1 MERTCRN
8 GLAMLAVLVVA
19 GCVTSMPPANFSVPN
34 VGISEHRLDAEVR
47 SITVTY
53 GRPDEQV
60 GSVDTWAYGGL
71 QGGTDVTSAWHTA
84 LQEAFDRM
92 LLFTDNGSKTVSLSV
107 KILKLDVPEIG
118 LSMTSETVARYEIID
133 RANGDIIF
141 SQDVSSS
148 GKVPLDYAFYGLT
161 RARESINRAV
171 QNNIA
176 LFLQAAET
184 IDLAKPM
191 FPAGRS

>member
-8 GLAMLAVLVVA
+8 GLAMLVVLVVA

-53 GRPDEQV
+53 GRPDEQIGQIDFFV
-60 GSVDTWAYGGL
+60 FGEGSNV
-71 QGGTDVTSAWHTA
+71 SIAWKTA
-84 LQEAFDRM
+84 LEEALNRM
-92 LLFTDNGSKTVSLSV
+92 LIFTDGGSKTVSISV
-107 KILKLDVPEIG
+107 KILKLYVPIFG
-118 LSMTSETVARYEIID
+118 ISPTAKSVARYEIID
-133 RANGDIIF
+133 RANGDVIF

-148 GKVPLDYAFYGLT
+148 GTTPLTYAWDQTVLV
-161 RARESINRAV
+161 RESVNRAV

>member
-1 MERTCRN
+1 
-8 GLAMLAVLVVA
+8 
-19 GCVTSMPPANFSVPN
+19 
-34 VGISEHRLDAEVR
+34 
-47 SITVTY
+47 
-53 GRPDEQV
+53 
-60 GSVDTWAYGGL
+60 
-71 QGGTDVTSAWHTA
+71 
-84 LQEAFDRM
+84 M

-191 FPAGRS
+191 FPAGSS

>member
-1 MERTCRN
+1 
-8 GLAMLAVLVVA
+8 
-19 GCVTSMPPANFSVPN
+19 MPPANFSVPN

-47 SITVTY
+47 SITVKY
-53 GRPDEQV
+53 GRPDEQIGQIDFFV
-60 GSVDTWAYGGL
+60 FGEGSNV
-71 QGGTDVTSAWHTA
+71 SIAWKTA
-84 LQEAFDRM
+84 LEEALNRM
-92 LLFTDNGSKTVSLSV
+92 LIFTDGGSKTVSISV
-107 KILKLDVPEIG
+107 KILKLYVPIFG
-118 LSMTSETVARYEIID
+118 ISPTAKSVARYEIID
-133 RANGDIIF
+133 RTNGDVIF

-148 GKVPLDYAFYGLT
+148 GTTPLTYAWDQTVLV
-161 RARESINRAV
+161 RESVNRAV

>member
-53 GRPDEQV
+53 GRPDEQIGQIDFFV
-60 GSVDTWAYGGL
+60 FGEGSNV
-71 QGGTDVTSAWHTA
+71 SIAWKTA
-84 LQEAFDRM
+84 LEEALNRM
-92 LLFTDNGSKTVSLSV
+92 LIFTDGGSKTVSISV
-107 KILKLDVPEIG
+107 KILKLYVPIFG
-118 LSMTSETVARYEIID
+118 ISPTAKSVARYEIID
-133 RANGDIIF
+133 RTNGDVIF

-148 GKVPLDYAFYGLT
+148 GTTPLTYAWDQTVLV
-161 RARESINRAV
+161 RESVNRAV

>member
-1 MERTCRN
+1 MKRICRN

-53 GRPDEQV
+53 GRPDEQIGQIDFFV
-60 GSVDTWAYGGL
+60 FGEGSNV
-71 QGGTDVTSAWHTA
+71 SIAWKTA
-84 LQEAFDRM
+84 LEEALNRM
-92 LLFTDNGSKTVSLSV
+92 LIFTDGGSKTVSISV
-107 KILKLDVPEIG
+107 KILKLYVPIFG
-118 LSMTSETVARYEIID
+118 ISPTAKSVARYEIID
-133 RANGDIIF
+133 RANGDVIF

-148 GKVPLDYAFYGLT
+148 GTTPLTYAWDQTVLV
-161 RARESINRAV
+161 RESVNRAV

>member
-1 MERTCRN
+1 MERIYRS
-8 GLAMLAVLVVA
+8 GLAILAVFMVA
-19 GCVTSMPPANFSVPN
+19 GCATSMPPANFSVSN

-53 GRPDEQV
+53 GRPDEQI
-60 GSVDTWAYGGL
+60 GQVDFFMFGEGNN
-71 QGGTDVTSAWHTA
+71 VSSAWHTA
-84 LQEAFDRM
+84 LQEALDRT
-92 LLFTDNGSKTVSLSV
+92 LLFTDGGSKMVSISV
-107 KILKLDVPEIG
+107 KILKLDVPNFG
-118 LSMTSETVARYEIID
+118 ASMTTESVARYEIID

-148 GKVPLDYAFYGLT
+148 GTTPATYAYLGLT
-161 RARESINRAV
+161 RARESVNRAV

-176 LFLQAAET
+176 LFLQAAGT

-191 FPAGRS
+191 FPVGSS

>member
-53 GRPDEQV
+53 GRPDEQIGQIDFFV
-60 GSVDTWAYGGL
+60 FGEGSNV
-71 QGGTDVTSAWHTA
+71 SIAWKTA
-84 LQEAFDRM
+84 LEEALNRM
-92 LLFTDNGSKTVSLSV
+92 LIFTDGGSKTVSISV
-107 KILKLDVPEIG
+107 KILKLYVPIFG
-118 LSMTSETVARYEIID
+118 ISPTAKSVARYEIID
-133 RANGDIIF
+133 RANGDVIF

-148 GKVPLDYAFYGLT
+148 GTTPLTYAWDQTVLV
-161 RARESINRAV
+161 RESVNRAV

>member
-1 MERTCRN
+1 MERTCRS
-8 GLAMLAVLVVA
+8 GLAMLAAGIALMLA
-19 GCVTSMPPANFSVPN
+19 GCAAGIPPANFSVPN
-34 VGISEHRLDAEVR
+34 VGLSEHRLDAEVR

-60 GSVDTWAYGGL
+60 GSVDIWAFGEGGN
-71 QGGTDVTSAWHTA
+71 VSHAWHTA
-84 LQEAFDRM
+84 LQEALDRM
-92 LLFTDNGSKTVSLSV
+92 LLFTDSGSQTVSISV

-118 LSMTSETVARYEIID
+118 LSLTTEAVARYEIID

-141 SQDVSSS
+141 SQNVSSS
-148 GKVPLDYAFYGLT
+148 GTTPVTHAYLGLT
-161 RARESINRAV
+161 RARESVNRAV

-191 FPAGRS
+191 FPARSS

>member
-53 GRPDEQV
+53 GRPDEQIGQIDFFV
-60 GSVDTWAYGGL
+60 FGEGSNV
-71 QGGTDVTSAWHTA
+71 SIAWKTA
-84 LQEAFDRM
+84 LEEALNRM
-92 LLFTDNGSKTVSLSV
+92 LLFTDGGSKTVSISV
-107 KILKLDVPEIG
+107 KILKLYVPIFG
-118 LSMTSETVARYEIID
+118 ISPTAKSVARYEIID
-133 RANGDIIF
+133 RANGDVIF

-148 GKVPLDYAFYGLT
+148 GTTPLTYAWDQTVLV
-161 RARESINRAV
+161 RESVNRAV

-184 IDLAKPM
+184 IDLVKPM

>member
-53 GRPDEQV
+53 GRPDEQIGQIDFFV
-60 GSVDTWAYGGL
+60 FGEGSNV
-71 QGGTDVTSAWHTA
+71 SIAWKTA
-84 LQEAFDRM
+84 LEEALNRM
-92 LLFTDNGSKTVSLSV
+92 LIFTDGGSKTVSISV
-107 KILKLDVPEIG
+107 KILKLYVPIFG
-118 LSMTSETVARYEIID
+118 ISPTAKSVARYEIID
-133 RANGDIIF
+133 RTNGDVIF

-148 GKVPLDYAFYGLT
+148 GTTPLTYAWDQTVLV
-161 RARESINRAV
+161 RESVNRAV

-191 FPAGRS
+191 FPAGSS

>member
-53 GRPDEQV
+53 GRPDEQIGQIDFFV
-60 GSVDTWAYGGL
+60 FGEGSNV
-71 QGGTDVTSAWHTA
+71 SIAWKTA
-84 LQEAFDRM
+84 LEEALNRM
-92 LLFTDNGSKTVSLSV
+92 LLFTDGGSKTVSISV
-107 KILKLDVPEIG
+107 KILKLYVPIFG
-118 LSMTSETVARYEIID
+118 ISPTAKSVARYEIID
-133 RANGDIIF
+133 RANGDVIF

-148 GKVPLDYAFYGLT
+148 GTTPLTYAWDQTVLV
-161 RARESINRAV
+161 RESVNRAV

>member
-53 GRPDEQV
+53 GRPDEQIGQIDFFV
-60 GSVDTWAYGGL
+60 FGEGSNV
-71 QGGTDVTSAWHTA
+71 SIAWKTA
-84 LQEAFDRM
+84 LEEALNRM
-92 LLFTDNGSKTVSLSV
+92 LLFTDGGSKTVSISV
-107 KILKLDVPEIG
+107 KILKLYVPIFG
-118 LSMTSETVARYEIID
+118 ISPTAKSVARYEIID
-133 RANGDIIF
+133 RTNGDVIF

-148 GKVPLDYAFYGLT
+148 GTTPLTYAWDQTVLV
-161 RARESINRAV
+161 RESVNRAV

-184 IDLAKPM
+184 IDLMKPM

>member
-60 GSVDTWAYGGL
+60 GQIDFFVFGEGSNV
-71 QGGTDVTSAWHTA
+71 SIAWKTA
-84 LQEAFDRM
+84 LEEALNRM
-92 LLFTDNGSKTVSLSV
+92 LLFTDGGSKTVSISV
-107 KILKLDVPEIG
+107 KILKLYVPIFG
-118 LSMTSETVARYEIID
+118 ISPTAKSVARYEIID
-133 RANGDIIF
+133 RANGDVIF

-148 GKVPLDYAFYGLT
+148 GTTPLTYAWDQTVLV
-161 RARESINRAV
+161 RESVNRAV

>member
-53 GRPDEQV
+53 GRPDEQIGQIDFFV
-60 GSVDTWAYGGL
+60 FGEGSNV
-71 QGGTDVTSAWHTA
+71 SIAWKTA
-84 LQEAFDRM
+84 LEEALNRM
-92 LLFTDNGSKTVSLSV
+92 LLFTDGGSKTVSISV
-107 KILKLDVPEIG
+107 KILKLYVPIFG
-118 LSMTSETVARYEIID
+118 ISPTAKSVARYEIID

-148 GKVPLDYAFYGLT
+148 GTTPLTYAWDQAVLV
-161 RARESINRAV
+161 RESVNRAV

>member
-53 GRPDEQV
+53 GRPDEQIGQIDFFV
-60 GSVDTWAYGGL
+60 FGEGSNV
-71 QGGTDVTSAWHTA
+71 SIAWKTA
-84 LQEAFDRM
+84 LEEALNRM
-92 LLFTDNGSKTVSLSV
+92 LIFTDGGSKTVSISV
-107 KILKLDVPEIG
+107 KILKLYVPIFG
-118 LSMTSETVARYEIID
+118 ISPTAKSVARYEIID
-133 RANGDIIF
+133 RANGDVIF
-141 SQDVSSS
+141 SHDVSSS
-148 GKVPLDYAFYGLT
+148 GTTPLTYAWDQTVLV
-161 RARESINRAV
+161 RESVNRAV

>member
-1 MERTCRN
+1 MERTCRS
-8 GLAMLAVLVVA
+8 GLAMLAVFMVA
-19 GCVTSMPPANFSVPN
+19 GCATSMPPANFSVSN

-53 GRPDEQV
+53 GRPDEQI
-60 GSVDTWAYGGL
+60 GQVDFFMFGEGNN
-71 QGGTDVTSAWHTA
+71 VSAAWKTA
-84 LQEAFDRM
+84 LVEALNRM
-92 LLFTDNGSKTVSLSV
+92 LIFTDGGSKTVSISV
-107 KILKLDVPEIG
+107 KILKLDAPNFG
-118 LSMTSETVARYEIID
+118 ASMTTETVARYEIID

-148 GKVPLDYAFYGLT
+148 GTTPATHSFLGLT
-161 RARESINRAV
+161 RARESVNRAV

-176 LFLQAAET
+176 LFLQAAGT

-191 FPAGRS
+191 FPAGSS